1 MRVEQKS
8 DRGWRV
14 QSAGVFPFFRY
25 SFSVITCFSQ
35 FSFHLNWH
43 CHRHCAIA
51 IASTNQE
58 SEHQESKWRRIT
70 STLFFSTIHDRH
82 WGLLGYTRRRCNWLF
97 APMTTTQQPRRKQ
110 IQDLEFTWLQSCNV
124 WHSKVFNRIGFIAP
138 FALRTVSGLCLFDPF
153 LCLVGGTRGA
163 VLVWSILF
171 LLFVC
176 ILPSVCDDRSDS
188 VNKGCISC
196 SIGRKGRD
204 DKKAQGWRSGN
215 NWDPVHCPHPFFPN
229 DEIFKGMFDLSPPY
243 PAIQTVSPWCSWIG
257 TEKREDTR
265 VSQW

>member
-14 QSAGVFPFFRY
+14 QSAGVFPFFF
-25 SFSVITCFSQ
+25 FSILSLLLRVF
-35 FSFHLNWH
+35 LNSLF
-43 CHRHCAIA
+43 ISINIVTTTVP

-82 WGLLGYTRRRCNWLF
+82 WGLLGYTRRKCNWLF

-153 LCLVGGTRGA
+153 LCLVGGTRGV

-171 LLFVC
+171 LLFC
-176 ILPSVCDDRSDS
+176 LYSSECLWWS
-188 VNKGCISC
+188 
-196 SIGRKGRD
+196 
-204 DKKAQGWRSGN
+204 
-215 NWDPVHCPHPFFPN
+215 
-229 DEIFKGMFDLSPPY
+229 
-243 PAIQTVSPWCSWIG
+243 
-257 TEKREDTR
+257 KRQCE
-265 VSQW
+265 